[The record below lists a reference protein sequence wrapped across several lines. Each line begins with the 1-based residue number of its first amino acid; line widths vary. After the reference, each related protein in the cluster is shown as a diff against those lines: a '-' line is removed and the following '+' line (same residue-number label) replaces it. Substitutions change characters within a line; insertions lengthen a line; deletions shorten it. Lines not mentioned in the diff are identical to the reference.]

1 MLQHPDSIKNQQ
13 PAAGVQ
19 TQPLVQTETPLEEQE
34 LDVRVAIEAEA
45 PQPFDAQQDTT
56 SKSVYT
62 ARVNH
67 WPVKTDSLLM
77 PKSDDTIQVTV
88 NKMPEYNRQ
97 SFFAKDTLIYK
108 ENQSGRFGIAGDPVP
123 YSVRTDNVLTP
134 LLIFGVLMLMYSVR
148 RSSRLFAF
156 QLRNFFHTVRTD
168 SSIQRE
174 TAAEKRYLLYMDVY
188 TAVILGLM
196 FFFYSKAY
204 IAETYVTYSEYSL
217 MAIFVGIAMA
227 YFVFEYLLQKLV
239 NNIFFSQHAN
249 ELWSTSKFLVTA
261 IAGVLLTPMLLLMAY
276 FGLSIENSL
285 IYTLIIVVF
294 VKILLIYKS
303 FIIFFQKTGDFL
315 QNFLYF
321 CALEIVPPLLIWGIL
336 VYVANFLKVNY

>member
-1 MLQHPDSIKNQQ
+1 LLQHPDSIKHQQ

-34 LDVRVAIEAEA
+34 PDVRVAIEGEA

-56 SKSVYT
+56 PKSVYA

-217 MAIFVGIAMA
+217 MAIFVGIAMG

-285 IYTLIIVVF
+285 IYTLSIVVF

>member
-1 MLQHPDSIKNQQ
+1 
-13 PAAGVQ
+13 
-19 TQPLVQTETPLEEQE
+19 
-34 LDVRVAIEAEA
+34 
-45 PQPFDAQQDTT
+45 
-56 SKSVYT
+56 
-62 ARVNH
+62 
-67 WPVKTDSLLM
+67 M

-134 LLIFGVLMLMYSVR
+134 LLIFGILMLMYSVR

-285 IYTLIIVVF
+285 IYTLSIVVF